1 MDVLNSFLCTDN
13 SYCCLSPRGTSI
25 LISVVSLTGCLI
37 DVLSSD
43 VSLDYCC
50 DGWQH
55 VQSLRNVLQTLF
67 QMANMLL
74 LLGSIVE
81 SALLLKIYLWYML
94 SFVIVGLVV
103 AILDLCFRLK
113 SEGVWSFITF
123 VTEVTF
129 LFVIFQCLPLVDS
142 YKKGLEGV

>member
-1 MDVLNSFLCTDN
+1 MN
-13 SYCCLSPRGTSI
+13 
-25 LISVVSLTGCLI
+25 VSGRFVTGCLI

-43 VSLDYCC
+43 VSLDSCC

-113 SEGVWSFITF
+113 NEGVWSFITF